1 MREHSF
7 VAIDGNKLNAEIA
20 KRGLVKEKMAFDLG
34 YSKTFIQHLIAE
46 QKARPVV
53 IDALDRLFEIKLE
66 DIKPDEPQ
74 EDAVDEAE
82 AENENNVGIHVDQE
96 IWDKLSLV
104 VYAAVKKAVTDAL
117 NE

>member
-7 VAIDGNKLNAEIA
+7 VVIDGNKLNAEII
-20 KRGLVKEKMAFDLG
+20 KRGLTKEKMSFELG
-34 YSKTFIQHLIAE
+34 YSKTFVNHLIAE

-53 IDALDRLFEIKLE
+53 IDALDRLFGIKLE

-82 AENENNVGIHVDQE
+82 VESENSVGINVDQE
-96 IWDKLSLV
+96 VWDKLSLV
-104 VYAAVKKAVTDAL
+104 IYAAVKKAVTDAL